1 MLLRKPSR
9 KVIALGA
16 AAHKIQVGITPVV
29 VVGMSVDLLV
39 TVVEEVAMEPRNA
52 FRVRAG
58 TISCKPAP

>member
-58 TISCKPAP
+58 TISCQPAP